1 MRDMAGDQS
10 NRPERPVL
18 SLFLR
23 LVAVLVAIGALTV
36 ALSHSG
42 LNHTT
47 VALSFLLVVL
57 FTAAAWGLR
66 ESVVASLVAMICFN
80 VFFMPPVGT
89 VTIADPQNWLALF
102 VFLVTSLVASK
113 LSDTARKRAVESEKR
128 RSETER
134 LYSLS
139 RMILM
144 SAGDLGQTA
153 RDIALRIQ
161 QVFDFQ
167 GVALFESSL
176 NRHFTAGEE
185 FSSSALEAIADV
197 ARRGGLVCDSET
209 SLVIVALSLGGKP
222 VGSLALSGSLVSDGA
237 LQATANLAALALERA
252 RSQDLAA
259 RAELSR
265 QTQEFKSTLLDAVAH
280 ELKTPLTAI
289 KAAVSSVL
297 ISHQSLTPVEAEL
310 LTIVDEETDNL
321 TRMVREAIHMAKIE
335 AGKLQLNRK
344 PTRLDALVRTT
355 LEDMNSRLEGRCVE
369 MQSADNLPP
378 VSADE
383 DLLQLVVR
391 QYLDN
396 ALKFSPAG
404 SPLLL
409 RLRAEIGQVEFMVED
424 KGLGIPESE
433 FPLVFER
440 YFRGSSVPES
450 AEGTGIGLS
459 IVREIISAHGGKV
472 RVESEPGTGSRFYF
486 TLPLGGQTHEY
497 ERRQNSDR
505 G

>member
-1 MRDMAGDQS
+1 MVGDQS

-47 VALSFLLVVL
+47 VALTFLLVVL

-144 SAGDLGQTA
+144 SAGDLTQTA
-153 RDIALRIQ
+153 GDVAFRIR

-167 GVALFESSL
+167 GVTLFESGL
-176 NRHFTAGEE
+176 NRYFSAGEDLP
-185 FSSSALEAIADV
+185 SSREPLADV
-197 ARRGGLVCDSET
+197 ARRGGLVRDSEM

-222 VGSLALSGSLVSDGA
+222 VGSLALRGSLASDGA
-237 LQATANLAALALERA
+237 LQAAANLAALALERA
-252 RSQDLAA
+252 RNQDLAA

-280 ELKTPLTAI
+280 ELKTPLTSI

-297 ISHQSLTPVEAEL
+297 SRHQSLTPAEAEL
-310 LTIVDEETDNL
+310 LTIVDEETDHL
-321 TRMVREAIHMAKIE
+321 TRIVREAIHMAKIE
-335 AGKLQLNRK
+335 AGKLHLNRK
-344 PTRLDALVRTT
+344 QIALDALVRTT
-355 LEDMNSRLEGRCVE
+355 LEDMNPRMEGRCVE
-369 MQSADNLPP
+369 MQTADNLPP
-378 VSADE
+378 VLADE

-409 RLRAEIGQVEFMVED
+409 RLRAQIGQVEFMVQD
-424 KGLGIPESE
+424 QGSGIPESDL
-433 FPLVFER
+433 PRVFER
-440 YFRGSSVPES
+440 YFRGPSVQES
-450 AEGTGIGLS
+450 AEGTGMGLS
-459 IVREIISAHGGKV
+459 IAREIISAHGGKV
-472 RVESEPGTGSRFYF
+472 HVESEPGTGSRFYF
-486 TLPLGGQTHEY
+486 TLPLGGQRHE
-497 ERRQNSDR
+497 
-505 G
+505 

>member
-1 MRDMAGDQS
+1 M
-10 NRPERPVL
+10 L

-80 VFFMPPVGT
+80 VFFMAPVGT

-144 SAGDLGQTA
+144 SAGDLTQTA
-153 RDIALRIQ
+153 GDVAFRIR

-167 GVALFESSL
+167 GVTLFESGL
-176 NRHFTAGEE
+176 NRYFSAGEDLPSTSRE
-185 FSSSALEAIADV
+185 ALADV
-197 ARRGGLVCDSET
+197 ARRGGLVRDSEM

-222 VGSLALSGSLVSDGA
+222 AGSLALSGSLVSDGA

-252 RSQDLAA
+252 RNQDFAA

-280 ELKTPLTAI
+280 ELKTPLTSI

-297 ISHQSLTPVEAEL
+297 SHHQSLTPAETEL
-310 LTIVDEETDNL
+310 LTIVDEETDHL
-321 TRMVREAIHMAKIE
+321 TRIVREAIHMAKIE

-344 PTRLDALVRTT
+344 RIALDALVRTT
-355 LEDMNSRLEGRCVE
+355 IEDMNSRLEGRRVE
-369 MQSADNLPP
+369 IQSADSLPE
-378 VSADE
+378 VSGDE
-383 DLLQLVVR
+383 HLLLLVIR

-404 SPLLL
+404 SPLRL
-409 RLRAEIGQVEFMVED
+409 RLRTAIGQAELMVED
-424 KGLGIPESE
+424 RGSGIPEAE
-433 FPLVFER
+433 LPLVFDR
-440 YFRGSSVPES
+440 YYRGRSVEES
-450 AEGTGIGLS
+450 AEGTGMGLS
-459 IVREIISAHGGKV
+459 IAREIISAHGGKV
-472 RVESEPGTGSRFYF
+472 RVESEPGSGSRFYF
-486 TLPLGGQTHEY
+486 TLPFEEQRHEF
-497 ERRQNSDR
+497 EQSEDPDR

>member
-1 MRDMAGDQS
+1 MAGDQS
-10 NRPERPVL
+10 NRPERPVVSL
-18 SLFLR
+18 SLR
-23 LVAVLVAIGALTV
+23 LATVFVATGGLTV
-36 ALSHSG
+36 ALARSG

-66 ESVVASLVAMICFN
+66 ESVVASLAAMICFN

-89 VTIADPQNWLALF
+89 VTVADPQNWLALF

-113 LSDTARKRAVESEKR
+113 LSDVARRRAAESEKR
-128 RSETER
+128 RQETER

-144 SAGDLGQTA
+144 SAGNLSQTA
-153 RDIALRIQ
+153 SDIAFRIC

-167 GVALFESSL
+167 GVTLFELSLAKHFSAGKELDASSL
-176 NRHFTAGEE
+176 ET
-185 FSSSALEAIADV
+185 LADV
-197 ARRGGLVCDSET
+197 ARRGELVRDFQNSM
-209 SLVIVALSLGGKP
+209 VILPLSLGGKP
-222 VGSLALSGSLVSDGA
+222 VGSLALDGSQVSDGA
-237 LQATANLAALALERA
+237 LQATANLTALALERA
-252 RSQDLAA
+252 RNQELAA

-297 ISHQSLTPVEAEL
+297 CSRQRLTPVEAEL

-344 PTRLDALVRTT
+344 PIALDALARAV
-355 LEDMNSRLEGRCVE
+355 LEEMKSRLEGRCVE
-369 MQSADNLPP
+369 IQNAERLPE
-378 VSADE
+378 VVADE
-383 DLLQLVVR
+383 ELLQLVVR

-396 ALKFSPAG
+396 ALKFSAAG

-409 RLRAEIGQVEFMVED
+409 CLRAETGQVEFMVED
-424 KGLGIPESE
+424 KGSGIPESE
-433 FPLVFER
+433 LSFVFER
-440 YFRGSSVPES
+440 YFRSRSAQES
-450 AEGTGIGLS
+450 AEGTGMGLS
-459 IVREIISAHGGKV
+459 IAREIISAHGGKV

-486 TLPLGGQTHEY
+486 TLPVIGQKHEY
-497 ERRQNSDR
+497 EQSQNPDR